1 MMKKPNARTA
11 TIVAAYLSDLQL
23 GLRWAKANKAL
34 KAVGQIREIGFRA
47 GKRYAVKVR
56 VRASKKDLSKLIK
69 DRFGSFIKVV

>member
-1 MMKKPNARTA
+1 MKKPNARTA

-23 GLRWAKANKAL
+23 GLRWAKANKAI
-34 KAVGQIREIGFRA
+34 KSVGQIREVGFRA

-56 VRASKKDLSKLIK
+56 VRASKKDLSNLIK